1 MLELKYGM
9 YNLKQ
14 MDAIYR
20 RSGHII
26 VNMWRAWYYLIICN
40 NQAQRL
46 QVSILHLPVIFTI
59 KKYSEFHSIGDFV
72 FQGCRIRDGQYGRF
86 N

>member
-1 MLELKYGM
+1 
-9 YNLKQ
+9 

-20 RSGHII
+20 RAGHII
-26 VNMWRAWYYLIICN
+26 VNLWRMYYYLYICDE
-40 NQAQRL
+40 QATRL
-46 QVSILHLPVIFTI
+46 QVAILQLPIIFSIKL
-59 KKYSEFHSIGDFV
+59 YAEFHSIGDFV